1 MWSREYIKNYAKDFL
16 RKHYWKAFLVC
27 LIVSILSG
35 DGNGS
40 GSNSTRTSE
49 RYYQEQTIHE
59 FRDGVMFETKNPML
73 NFMLRRLGRTPLF
86 YLTWGSIAMAAIIL
100 TILMVIIGYN
110 LEVGQKRFFLKGF
123 KDDFDVNVGNLFS
136 TFNSYE
142 YLGIIKTQFLRGL
155 YNFLWFFALIIPGI
169 IKSYE
174 YSMVPYILA
183 EEPNLPSNEVIGRSI
198 EITNGHKWD
207 MFVLDLSFLGWYILG
222 LIFFGIGGIFV
233 NPYKEATMAKL
244 YNILSGNDSIDGE
257 VLE

>member
-1 MWSREYIKNYAKDFL
+1 MWSREYIKNYAKEFL

-27 LIVSILSG
+27 LIVSILGGS
-35 DGNGS
+35 GNG
-40 GSNSTRTSE
+40 GSNSSSTRNSE
-49 RYYQEQTIHE
+49 MYYQEQAIHE
-59 FRDGVMFETKNPML
+59 FRDGVVFEAKNPVF
-73 NFMLRRLGRTPLF
+73 NFALRKLGRTPIF
-86 YLTWGSIAMAAIIL
+86 YLTWGGIAIAGIMF
-100 TILMVIIGYN
+100 TILMVTVGYN

-123 KDDFDVNVGNLFS
+123 KDDVNIGSLFS
-136 TFNSYE
+136 TFNSSE

-183 EEPNLPSNEVIGRSI
+183 EDPNLPSNEAIGRSI
-198 EITNGHKWD
+198 DITNGHKWD

-244 YNILSGNDSIDGE
+244 YNILSGNDRIDHEE